1 MQVQQ
6 TIFLSGEPL
15 ALDAPLRAAQLVLL
29 FGSPSQLAGDALFP
43 TLRAAYPAAL
53 IVGCS
58 TAGEI
63 FGTTVSDDS
72 LLVSAVHFEHTH
84 VRLAKA
90 AIGDAPN
97 SFALGQSMAD
107 SLRGE
112 ALRHVLIF
120 SDGLHV
126 HGGDL
131 VLGFKDRLPAGVEL
145 TGGLAADGARFE
157 RTLLCADAPAAE
169 GLLVAVGLYGSRL
182 AVGFGSVGG
191 WDSFGPERLITRSAG
206 NVLYDLDGKPA
217 LELYKRYLGEQAA
230 GLPATG
236 LFFPL
241 LLRSENGDGVVR
253 TILGVNEAEQSM
265 TFAGDM
271 PEGRKA
277 RLMKANFD
285 RLVDGAISAAE
296 VSQQGHGANPVQ
308 FALLISCVGR
318 KLVLKQRVEEE
329 VCGVRRILG
338 DQVPFAGFY
347 SYGEISPHGAGSSCE
362 LHNQTMSI
370 TTLGET

>member
-1 MQVQQ
+1 LQVQQ
-6 TIFLSGEPL
+6 TIFHSGELPVV
-15 ALDAPLRAAQLVLL
+15 AAPLRAAQLVLL
-29 FGSPSQLAGDALFP
+29 FGSPARLRDPALFGA
-43 TLRAAYPAAL
+43 LRASYPAAR

-63 FGTTVSDDS
+63 FGTAVSDES
-72 LLVSAVHFEHTH
+72 LLVTALHFAHTQ
-84 VRLAKA
+84 VRLARSSV
-90 AIGDAPN
+90 GDEPD

-107 SLRGE
+107 TLRGE

-131 VLGFKDRLPAGVEL
+131 VRGFKSRLPDGVEL
-145 TGGLAADGARFE
+145 TGGMAADGPRFE
-157 RTLLCADAPAAE
+157 HTLVCADAPAAE
-169 GLLVAVGLYGSRL
+169 GVLAAVGLYGSRL
-182 AVGFGSVGG
+182 AVGYGSVGG

-206 NVLYDLDGKPA
+206 NVLFDLDGKPA

-265 TFAGDM
+265 TFAGDL

-285 RLVDGAISAAE
+285 RLVDGAIAAAE
-296 VSQQGHGANPVQ
+296 VSQQGHGAAAVE

-329 VCGVRRILG
+329 VLGVRRILG